1 MNIQLTISLLASD
14 RMETLGK
21 CLESIGP
28 LLRELNSELIIVTTG
43 KDPAVTELARQ
54 YTSHIVPFTWCN
66 DFSKARNTG
75 LKRAGGEWFLYLDD
89 DEWFEDTSEIIQFF
103 KSGEYK
109 KYRSATYKQRNY
121 RDWSGKVYTDS
132 DVGRMCRLTP
142 ETEFIYPIHEN
153 LCPFPEPEKRLKS
166 YVHHYGY
173 VGKEVQKSERNLPL
187 LLKRLEEEPTAQ
199 TCMQLVQEYRNR
211 YENETALKYCRQG
224 LKLAEKEKRIHTYE
238 LWLQVH
244 LPMLCADLGNM
255 EEALREGERML
266 RSPRVL
272 EVGEAH
278 LHAILAEVCWNL
290 KEYKKGLRHSCAFH
304 KTMLYLE
311 NHPEKAE
318 RQVGGT
324 ITFDTAKE
332 RTMTAYVAGLL
343 FAAALDDTERIKEIL
358 TWFPWEDEGEV
369 RTQYGNLESW
379 KWGHPEHSEAI
390 LEGYY
395 RLDTD
400 NGYVNLQKALYAEEK
415 HMDDARTEEYFKV
428 CAENCPEDYMYQL
441 VELAERSGFSLSPLL
456 ERITIEAWDACTV
469 TLTERTAHAAM
480 PGRLQRLVLLTTEYP
495 LCGGRLKQHFLEKQL
510 SDGSCETGRFME
522 LLQDYCKVVCMEAE
536 ELYREEIIANPDFY
550 ALPSQVKFA
559 LYIGQ
564 VLDNFEKKCYVESVP
579 LLKKAVRAYPQMSVA
594 VGRLSEY
601 LEEKM
606 KEPQQPASEEFAVL
620 GRQVKQMLLGLME
633 NGQWPEA
640 YSVAEQLTAL
650 LPEDL
655 EVLKLKQE
663 IMGHL

>member
-21 CLESIGP
+21 CLESIAP
-28 LLRELNSELIIVTTG
+28 LLRELNSELIIVATG

-75 LKRAGGEWFLYLDD
+75 LKKASGEWFLYLDD

-187 LLKRLEEEPTAQ
+187 LLQRMEDEPTAQ

-211 YENETALKYCRQG
+211 NENETALKYCRQG

-238 LWLQVH
+238 LWLQAH
-244 LPMLCADLGNM
+244 LPMLYADLGNM
-255 EEALREGERML
+255 EEALREGERLL

-290 KEYKKGLRHSCAFH
+290 KEHKKGLRHSCEFH
-304 KTMLYLE
+304 KTMMYLE
-311 NHPEKAE
+311 QHPEKAE

-343 FAAALDDTERIKEIL
+343 FAAALDETERIKEIL

-379 KWGHPEHSEAI
+379 KWGHPEHKETI

-400 NGYVNLQKALYAEEK
+400 NGYVNLQKAFYAEEK
-415 HMDDARTEEYFKV
+415 HMDAKTEEYFRIS
-428 CAENCPEDYMYQL
+428 AGNCPENYMYQL
-441 VELAERSGFSLSPLL
+441 VELAERNGFSLSPLL
-456 ERITIEAWDACTV
+456 ERITIEAWDECAV
-469 TLTERTAHAAM
+469 ALTERTAVGDM
-480 PGRLQRLVLLTTEYP
+480 PGRLQRLAPLTAEYP
-495 LCGGRLKQHFLEKQL
+495 LCGGRLERHFLEKQL
-510 SDGSCETGRFME
+510 ADGSRETEE
-522 LLQDYCKVVCMEAE
+522 LMALLREYCKVVCTEAE
-536 ELYREEIIANPDFY
+536 ELYREEVIANPEYY
-550 ALPSQVKFA
+550 ALPYQVRFA
-559 LYIGQ
+559 LFMGQ
-564 VLDNFEKKCYVESVP
+564 VLDNFERKNYVESIP
-579 LLKKAVRAYPQMSVA
+579 LLKRAVCVYPQMSV
-594 VGRLSEY
+594 VIGRLTEY
-601 LEEKM
+601 LEEKI
-606 KEPQQPASEEFAVL
+606 KEPQQPVSDEFAIL

-640 YSVAEQLTAL
+640 YGVAEQLTAL
-650 LPEDL
+650 LPNDL